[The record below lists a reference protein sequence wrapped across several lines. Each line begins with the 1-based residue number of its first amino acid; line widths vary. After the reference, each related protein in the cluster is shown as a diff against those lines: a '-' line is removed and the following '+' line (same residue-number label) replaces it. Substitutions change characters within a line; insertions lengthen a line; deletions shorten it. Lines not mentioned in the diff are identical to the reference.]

1 MIKLKKFNTS
11 NITKK
16 YINWLKDKEI
26 IKFTKINPQNKYI
39 DVVKY
44 VKKHQ
49 YNKKEKLLRIIFKK
63 KHIGNLRIHFI
74 NQIQATIAILIGE
87 KKYHSKGIGS
97 KSINVAIKYLKKN
110 KIKKIY
116 AYVHKDNLPSL
127 RLFKKCGFKMKK
139 VNNQITFEY
148 KID

>member
-44 VKKHQ
+44 VK
-49 YNKKEKLLRIIFKK
+49 NINTTKK
-63 KHIGNLRIHFI
+63 KN
-74 NQIQATIAILIGE
+74 
-87 KKYHSKGIGS
+87 Y
-97 KSINVAIKYLKKN
+97 
-110 KIKKIY
+110 
-116 AYVHKDNLPSL
+116 
-127 RLFKKCGFKMKK
+127 
-139 VNNQITFEY
+139 
-148 KID
+148 